1 MDAVL
6 AWVMLV
12 LAIGGT
18 VGGCICVILE
28 WDDAQIA
35 FLVAAGIGFAM
46 IFLWGQTRDYEMK
59 NQRMKVR
66 AERQARGE
74 PVSEES
80 PSSSSSGLRPIP
92 IVPRR
97 R

>member
-18 VGGCICVILE
+18 IGGCVCVILD
-28 WDDAQIA
+28 WDDAQIP
-35 FLVAAGIGFAM
+35 FLVAAGIGFMM
-46 IFLWGQTRDYEMK
+46 IFVWGQARDYEAK
-59 NQRMKVR
+59 NERMKVR
-66 AERQARGE
+66 AERQARGD

-80 PSSSSSGLRPIP
+80 PSSSSSGLRPVIL
-92 IVPRR
+92 IPRR